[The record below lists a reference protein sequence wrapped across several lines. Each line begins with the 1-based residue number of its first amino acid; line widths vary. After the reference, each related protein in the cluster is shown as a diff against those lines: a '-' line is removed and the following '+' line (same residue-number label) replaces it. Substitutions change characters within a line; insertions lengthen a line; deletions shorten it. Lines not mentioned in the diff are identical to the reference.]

1 MPIWIVRRSHHDV
14 LIKCLSDQLAVQHGH
29 QNASDAEALF
39 YPILAY
45 GPKADKDAYERDTNR
60 DPVRDEQLHRIV
72 NVRESRVQANGLLR
86 YRRPVERI

>member
-14 LIKCLSDQLAVQHGH
+14 LIKSLSDQLAVQHGH

-39 YPILAY
+39 YPILVHR
-45 GPKADKDAYERDTNR
+45 PKADEDASERDTDR

-72 NVRESRVQANGLLR
+72 MVRESR
-86 YRRPVERI
+86 I